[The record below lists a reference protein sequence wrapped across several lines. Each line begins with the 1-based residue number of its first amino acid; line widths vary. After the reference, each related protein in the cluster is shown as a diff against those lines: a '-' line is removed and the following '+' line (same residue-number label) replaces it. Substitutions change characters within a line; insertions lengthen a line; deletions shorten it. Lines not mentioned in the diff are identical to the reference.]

1 MTVAGGVRPEPTSR
15 EPMEVVLLLLIN
27 IISGTLS
34 SSIFGTKGCNGGMWF
49 LAGFLF
55 GPLGLVA
62 AAGLP
67 DQRLRVY
74 LRHLASEKGWQDDAS
89 TMRDYSGNFGDADAQ
104 RKRILGI
111 K

>member
-1 MTVAGGVRPEPTSR
+1 
-15 EPMEVVLLLLIN
+15 MEVVLLLLIN

-34 SSIFGTKGCNGGMWF
+34 SSIAGTKGWNGGMWF

-67 DQRLRVY
+67 DRRLRVY
-74 LRHLASEKGWQDDAS
+74 LRHLASEKGWKDDAS
-89 TMRDYSGNFGDADAQ
+89 TMPDYSENLGDADAQ